1 MTQASRRA
9 LFKNAANLLIGAG
22 LGTVTSAQ
30 AEQPEQKSWDET
42 YDIVV
47 IGSGFAGLA
56 AAIEAR
62 QAGASVIVLENPF
75 SNRKGTEGNDRFP
88 AKDRKDYV
96 IKADC
101 EKYHSDKTKYESH
114 RSSY

>member
-62 QAGASVIVLENPF
+62 QAGASVIVLEKMRTPGGNSIINGGIMGVP
-75 SNRKGTEGNDRFP
+75 GTPMQKKEGLEDSP
-88 AKDRKDYV
+88 ELMAK
-96 IKADC
+96 
-101 EKYHSDKTKYESH
+101 T
-114 RSSY
+114 